1 MIPTETL
8 KHEHDVILLVL
19 EAVER
24 EARAIRHAGKVDAER
39 VGKMIDFIRN
49 FADKCHHAKEEN
61 LLFVRFE
68 QRGIPREGGP
78 IGVMLAEHEKGR
90 AHVRVVAEALPKAA
104 QGDRHAAQAVADNL
118 MDYVLLLRAH
128 IDKENNVLYP
138 MGDRALTED
147 DQRSLAEAFAKV
159 EAEDLGEGVHEKY
172 HQLAREL
179 AEL

>member
-24 EARAIRHAGKVDAER
+24 EARAIRHAGKANAER

-49 FADKCHHAKEEN
+49 FADKCHHAKEEK
-61 LLFVRFE
+61 LLFVRLE
-68 QRGIPREGGP
+68 QRGIPRDGGP

-90 AHVRVVAEALPKAA
+90 AHARAVAEALPKAA
-104 QGDRHAAQAVADNL
+104 QGERQAAQAVADNL
-118 MDYVLLLRAH
+118 MGYVLLLRAH
-128 IDKENNVLYP
+128 IDKEDNVLYP
-138 MGDRALTED
+138 MGNRVLTEE
-147 DQRSLAEAFAKV
+147 DQRSLAEAFEKV